1 MNPITSHW
9 LINWLRLHSSQIL
22 LVLIMGLAIFLR
34 LYNLTYHVQ
43 FTFDQG
49 RDFLVL
55 QDMVGGDLKLVGPT
69 TGIDGFH
76 LGPFFYY
83 LLLPAFYLGGG
94 SPHVVA
100 LWLALLVTASL
111 PFFYLL
117 LKRVASE
124 RLALW
129 GLFLLVICLGAI
141 QDARLI
147 WNPSLTAPTLI
158 ISAWA
163 MVESRFKPKLLVIGL
178 LLYGLC
184 LQTEFAYAIFLAPL
198 YLWWIFRL
206 RSYYSSKLLIV
217 SAAVFLATLAPQLAF
232 EIKHQFI
239 MTRSLLAALT
249 DQTDQTTYWQILR
262 TRPDHIFSVF
272 KQFLYGDKF
281 YAPIF
286 TFFMTWLI
294 FLYSFKRKTLP
305 ERFLFGLFALPM
317 AGWLIFK
324 GNHGNFFSYY
334 VAPHYFALILCLI
347 MAIKRLPNRKVTGLI
362 VTISFFIGLYDYLP
376 LVLKTDVYHYTAN
389 TQIQALQTAQAK
401 SLTSSTAVELFVP
414 NLRPDQ
420 YRYLMIWLNK
430 RFPERLFVE
439 GNQTSQQF
447 FLVYEPATS
456 GASKIAFDSWY
467 ERFVSHNTCHYLTQ
481 VGITHLEECFKLE

>member
-117 LKRVASE
+117 LKRVAIE
-124 RLALW
+124 RRALW
-129 GLFLLVICLGAI
+129 GLFLLVICLRSI

-178 LLYGLC
+178 LFYGLC

-286 TFFMTWLI
+286 TFFVTWLI
-294 FLYSFKRKTLP
+294 FLYSFKT
-305 ERFLFGLFALPM
+305 
-317 AGWLIFK
+317 W
-324 GNHGNFFSYY
+324 
-334 VAPHYFALILCLI
+334 
-347 MAIKRLPNRKVTGLI
+347 
-362 VTISFFIGLYDYLP
+362 
-376 LVLKTDVYHYTAN
+376 
-389 TQIQALQTAQAK
+389 
-401 SLTSSTAVELFVP
+401 
-414 NLRPDQ
+414 
-420 YRYLMIWLNK
+420 
-430 RFPERLFVE
+430 
-439 GNQTSQQF
+439 SQ
-447 FLVYEPATS
+447 
-456 GASKIAFDSWY
+456 
-467 ERFVSHNTCHYLTQ
+467 
-481 VGITHLEECFKLE
+481 